1 MPELRVVAVSND
13 GTRLVLKAA
22 DSTEYTLPIDE
33 RLRAAVRGDRPRL
46 GQIEIEVESHLRP
59 RDIQAR
65 IRAGATAEEV
75 AQLAGIPVDRVRRFE
90 GPVLAERAFM
100 AERARKTPVRRPG
113 ENAGPQLGEA
123 VQERLLLRGAE
134 KDTVQWDSW
143 RRDDGTWEVLLVYR
157 VAGEPHSASWTYDPP
172 RRLVQAV
179 DDEARS
185 LIGESDDL
193 AAPEPS
199 FPFVPRIARLPRDR
213 PLDRA
218 RGTSRPSLPPLRA
231 RRGDRASERDS
242 LTSLL
247 EAVPSFRGDMVVP
260 GTALRARTAGGAR
273 RANRRRRSPRPPRP
287 RPVPPTRTSSCPAR
301 SAATATGSSAPPTA
315 RPRRTASVRAAA
327 RRSRAGTRS
336 CSARGARSR
345 SSGLR
350 QSDRSHATVSPVS
363 ACCRLATVRRRQV
376 GIVRCGPVSFR
387 RGPGARATATGGR
400 APRRPGGPASEDHS
414 DHEPTYRAAG
424 MPATASASTSWA
436 PETPEPQ

>member
-22 DSTEYTLPIDE
+22 DNTEYTLPIDE
-33 RLRAAVRGDRPRL
+33 RLRAAVRNDRARL

-65 IRAGATAEEV
+65 IRAGASAEEV

-123 VQERLLLRGAE
+123 VTERLLLRGAE

-185 LIGESDDL
+185 LIGETDDT
-193 AAPEPS
+193 PEPS

-213 PLDRA
+213 PLDRVPD
-218 RGTSRPSLPPLRA
+218 RSGGPSSPEPA
-231 RRGDRASERDS
+231 EENERDS

-260 GTALRARTAGGAR
+260 E
-273 RANRRRRSPRPPRP
+273 RPA
-287 RPVPPTRTSSCPAR
+287 PVEPA
-301 SAATATGSSAPPTA
+301 P
-315 RPRRTASVRAAA
+315 
-327 RRSRAGTRS
+327 
-336 CSARGARSR
+336 
-345 SSGLR
+345 
-350 QSDRSHATVSPVS
+350 DEEPVS
-363 ACCRLATVRRRQV
+363 ALAAEAEEPPAPAASAGSAYADVLMPRSVTGHRDRLVGSTDRQAEADGV
-376 GIVRCGPVSFR
+376 
-387 RGPGARATATGGR
+387 
-400 APRRPGGPASEDHS
+400 RPGR
-414 DHEPTYRAAG
+414 RAAV
-424 MPATASASTSWA
+424 PSWD
-436 PETPEPQ
+436 EIVFGTRRKKQD

>member
-143 RRDDGTWEVLLVYR
+143 RRDDGTWEVLLVYL

-179 DDEARS
+179 DEEARS
-185 LIGESDDL
+185 LIGESEDL
-193 AAPEPS
+193 ATSPEPS

-218 RGTSRPSLPPLRA
+218 LERPSLPAQASEPA
-231 RRGDRASERDS
+231 EESTSERDS

-247 EAVPSFRGDMVVP
+247 EAVPSFRGDLVVP
-260 GTALRARTAGGAR
+260 ERPPEAAPPPPAPEEPPP
-273 RANRRRRSPRPPRP
+273 NPRRRNHRLPRP
-287 RPVPPTRTSSCPAR
+287 RPVPPTRTS
-301 SAATATGSSAPPTA
+301 
-315 RPRRTASVRAAA
+315 
-327 RRSRAGTRS
+327 
-336 CSARGARSR
+336 
-345 SSGLR
+345 
-350 QSDRSHATVSPVS
+350 
-363 ACCRLATVRRRQV
+363 
-376 GIVRCGPVSFR
+376 
-387 RGPGARATATGGR
+387 
-400 APRRPGGPASEDHS
+400 
-414 DHEPTYRAAG
+414 
-424 MPATASASTSWA
+424 
-436 PETPEPQ
+436 

>member
-1 MPELRVVAVSND
+1 MTSAGTTREVPMPELRVVAVSND

-22 DSTEYTLPIDE
+22 DNTEYTLPIDE
-33 RLRAAVRGDRPRL
+33 RLRAAVRNDRARL

-113 ENAGPQLGEA
+113 ESTGPQLGEA
-123 VQERLLLRGAE
+123 VAERLMLRGAD

-179 DDEARS
+179 DDEARA
-185 LIGESDDL
+185 LIGESDDT
-193 AAPEPS
+193 PEPS

-213 PLDRA
+213 FDRTERSDA
-218 RGTSRPSLPPLRA
+218 SESEPPEAL
-231 RRGDRASERDS
+231 GQDGVGERDS

-247 EAVPSFRGDMVVP
+247 EAVPSFRGDLVVP
-260 GTALRARTAGGAR
+260 EQSSSPDGAPEDEAEEPEAVEPPAPAASAGAAYADVLMPRSVAGHRDRLTGNTDRQAEADGVRPGR
-273 RANRRRRSPRPPRP
+273 RAA
-287 RPVPPTRTSSCPAR
+287 VPSWDEI
-301 SAATATGSSAPPTA
+301 
-315 RPRRTASVRAAA
+315 VF
-327 RRSRAGTRS
+327 GTR
-336 CSARGARSR
+336 RKK
-345 SSGLR
+345 
-350 QSDRSHATVSPVS
+350 Q
-363 ACCRLATVRRRQV
+363 
-376 GIVRCGPVSFR
+376 
-387 RGPGARATATGGR
+387 
-400 APRRPGGPASEDHS
+400 E
-414 DHEPTYRAAG
+414 
-424 MPATASASTSWA
+424 
-436 PETPEPQ
+436 

>member
-33 RLRAAVRGDRPRL
+33 RLRAAVRNDRARL

-65 IRAGATAEEV
+65 IRAGASAEEV

-113 ENAGPQLGEA
+113 ENTGPQLGEA
-123 VQERLLLRGAE
+123 VQERLLLRGADKE
-134 KDTVQWDSW
+134 TVQWDSW

-185 LIGESDDL
+185 LIGETDDV

-218 RGTSRPSLPPLRA
+218 LDRQMERPAPPPPPEPDEHVVSA
-231 RRGDRASERDS
+231 SASERDS

-260 GTALRARTAGGAR
+260 ERPAPPEPPTTTPAAQEPEADEPPAAAASAGAGSAYADVLMPRAVAGHRDRLTGTTDRQAEADGVRPGR
-273 RANRRRRSPRPPRP
+273 RAA
-287 RPVPPTRTSSCPAR
+287 VPSWDEI
-301 SAATATGSSAPPTA
+301 
-315 RPRRTASVRAAA
+315 VF
-327 RRSRAGTRS
+327 GTR
-336 CSARGARSR
+336 RKK
-345 SSGLR
+345 
-350 QSDRSHATVSPVS
+350 QD
-363 ACCRLATVRRRQV
+363 
-376 GIVRCGPVSFR
+376 
-387 RGPGARATATGGR
+387 
-400 APRRPGGPASEDHS
+400 
-414 DHEPTYRAAG
+414 
-424 MPATASASTSWA
+424 
-436 PETPEPQ
+436 

>member
-113 ENAGPQLGEA
+113 ENSGPLLGEA
-123 VQERLLLRGAE
+123 VQERLLLRGAD

-199 FPFVPRIARLPRDR
+199 FPFVPRIARLPRER
-213 PLDRA
+213 SMDRA
-218 RGTSRPSLPPLRA
+218 LERVDRERPGLAAQPPEPA
-231 RRGDRASERDS
+231 EESTGERDS

-247 EAVPSFRGDMVVP
+247 EAVPSFRGDLVVP
-260 GTALRARTAGGAR
+260 ERSPDSAEEPGDEPDAEEPPAPAASAGSAYADVLMPRSVGSHRDRLVGATDRQAEADGVRPGR
-273 RANRRRRSPRPPRP
+273 RAA
-287 RPVPPTRTSSCPAR
+287 VPSWDEI
-301 SAATATGSSAPPTA
+301 
-315 RPRRTASVRAAA
+315 VF
-327 RRSRAGTRS
+327 GTR
-336 CSARGARSR
+336 RKK
-345 SSGLR
+345 
-350 QSDRSHATVSPVS
+350 Q
-363 ACCRLATVRRRQV
+363 
-376 GIVRCGPVSFR
+376 
-387 RGPGARATATGGR
+387 
-400 APRRPGGPASEDHS
+400 E
-414 DHEPTYRAAG
+414 
-424 MPATASASTSWA
+424 
-436 PETPEPQ
+436 

>member
-65 IRAGATAEEV
+65 IRAGASAEEV
-75 AQLAGIPVDRVRRFE
+75 ASLAGIPVDRVRRFE

-123 VQERLLLRGAE
+123 VQERLTLRGAE
-134 KDTVQWDSW
+134 KETAQWDSW

-193 AAPEPS
+193 SAAAEPS

-218 RGTSRPSLPPLRA
+218 LDRQMERPGLPAASAEPVEE
-231 RRGDRASERDS
+231 SERDS

-260 GTALRARTAGGAR
+260 ERPSATERPDPEEPVLEPEPEEEEPPAPAASAGAGSAYADVLMPRSVGSHRDRLVGSTDRQAEADGVRPGR
-273 RANRRRRSPRPPRP
+273 RAA
-287 RPVPPTRTSSCPAR
+287 VPSWDEI
-301 SAATATGSSAPPTA
+301 
-315 RPRRTASVRAAA
+315 VF
-327 RRSRAGTRS
+327 GTR
-336 CSARGARSR
+336 RKK
-345 SSGLR
+345 
-350 QSDRSHATVSPVS
+350 QD
-363 ACCRLATVRRRQV
+363 
-376 GIVRCGPVSFR
+376 
-387 RGPGARATATGGR
+387 
-400 APRRPGGPASEDHS
+400 
-414 DHEPTYRAAG
+414 
-424 MPATASASTSWA
+424 
-436 PETPEPQ
+436 

>member
-113 ENAGPQLGEA
+113 ENSGPLLGEA
-123 VQERLLLRGAE
+123 VQERLLLRGAD

-179 DDEARS
+179 DGEARS

-193 AAPEPS
+193 AVPEPS
-199 FPFVPRIARLPRDR
+199 FPFVPRIARLPRERSMDR
-213 PLDRA
+213 ALERLDRE
-218 RGTSRPSLPPLRA
+218 RPGLPAQVPEPDEEST
-231 RRGDRASERDS
+231 GERDS

-247 EAVPSFRGDMVVP
+247 EAVPSFRGDLVVP
-260 GTALRARTAGGAR
+260 ELPAEPAEEPDDEPAAEEPPAPAASAGSAYADVLMPRSVGSHRDRLVGATDRQAEADGVRPGR
-273 RANRRRRSPRPPRP
+273 RAA
-287 RPVPPTRTSSCPAR
+287 VPSWDEI
-301 SAATATGSSAPPTA
+301 
-315 RPRRTASVRAAA
+315 VF
-327 RRSRAGTRS
+327 GTR
-336 CSARGARSR
+336 RKK
-345 SSGLR
+345 
-350 QSDRSHATVSPVS
+350 Q
-363 ACCRLATVRRRQV
+363 
-376 GIVRCGPVSFR
+376 
-387 RGPGARATATGGR
+387 
-400 APRRPGGPASEDHS
+400 E
-414 DHEPTYRAAG
+414 
-424 MPATASASTSWA
+424 
-436 PETPEPQ
+436 

>member
-22 DSTEYTLPIDE
+22 DSTEYTLAIDE

-123 VQERLLLRGAE
+123 VQERLMLRGAE

-179 DDEARS
+179 DAEARS
-185 LIGESDDL
+185 LIGEADDDL

-199 FPFVPRIARLPRDR
+199 FPFVPRIARLPRER
-213 PLDRA
+213 PER
-218 RGTSRPSLPPLRA
+218 TPERPGLPPGT
-231 RRGDRASERDS
+231 GDADEATGDGRDS

-247 EAVPSFRGDMVVP
+247 EAVPSFRGDLVVP
-260 GTALRARTAGGAR
+260 ERPAPAAEHPPQEPEEEPEAEEPPAPAASAGSAYADVLMPRSVTSHRDRLVGSTDRQAEADGVRPGR
-273 RANRRRRSPRPPRP
+273 RAA
-287 RPVPPTRTSSCPAR
+287 VPSWDEI
-301 SAATATGSSAPPTA
+301 
-315 RPRRTASVRAAA
+315 VF
-327 RRSRAGTRS
+327 GTR
-336 CSARGARSR
+336 RKK
-345 SSGLR
+345 
-350 QSDRSHATVSPVS
+350 QD
-363 ACCRLATVRRRQV
+363 
-376 GIVRCGPVSFR
+376 
-387 RGPGARATATGGR
+387 
-400 APRRPGGPASEDHS
+400 
-414 DHEPTYRAAG
+414 
-424 MPATASASTSWA
+424 
-436 PETPEPQ
+436 

>member
-33 RLRAAVRGDRPRL
+33 RLRAAVRNDRARL

-65 IRAGATAEEV
+65 IRAGASAEEV
-75 AQLAGIPVDRVRRFE
+75 AQFAGIPVDRVRRFE

-113 ENAGPQLGEA
+113 ENTGPQLGEA
-123 VQERLLLRGAE
+123 VQERLLLRGADKE
-134 KDTVQWDSW
+134 TVQWDSW

-185 LIGESDDL
+185 LIGETDDV

-218 RGTSRPSLPPLRA
+218 LDRQMERPTAPAPVPEPEEHIGGIS
-231 RRGDRASERDS
+231 ASERDS

-260 GTALRARTAGGAR
+260 ERPAPPEPPAIEPAAQEPEADEPPAAAASAGAGSAYADVLMPRAVAGHRDRLTGTTDRQAEADGVRPGR
-273 RANRRRRSPRPPRP
+273 RAA
-287 RPVPPTRTSSCPAR
+287 VPSWDEI
-301 SAATATGSSAPPTA
+301 
-315 RPRRTASVRAAA
+315 VF
-327 RRSRAGTRS
+327 GTR
-336 CSARGARSR
+336 RKK
-345 SSGLR
+345 
-350 QSDRSHATVSPVS
+350 QD
-363 ACCRLATVRRRQV
+363 
-376 GIVRCGPVSFR
+376 
-387 RGPGARATATGGR
+387 
-400 APRRPGGPASEDHS
+400 
-414 DHEPTYRAAG
+414 
-424 MPATASASTSWA
+424 
-436 PETPEPQ
+436 

>member
-33 RLRAAVRGDRPRL
+33 RLRAAVRNDRARL

-65 IRAGATAEEV
+65 IRAGASAEEV
-75 AQLAGIPVDRVRRFE
+75 AQMAGIPVDRVRRFE

-123 VQERLLLRGAE
+123 VQERLLLRGADKE
-134 KDTVQWDSW
+134 TVLWDSW

-172 RRLVQAV
+172 RRLVAAV

-193 AAPEPS
+193 PAAPEPS

-218 RGTSRPSLPPLRA
+218 LDRSLERPL
-231 RRGDRASERDS
+231 DRALDRQLERPAPPPAMEADDGSGERDS

-247 EAVPSFRGDMVVP
+247 EAVPSFRGEMVVP
-260 GTALRARTAGGAR
+260 ERPAPPAPPEPPPALDLDEQNPVAEEPPAAAGAGSAYADVLMPRAVAGHRDRLVGTTDRQAEADGVRPGR
-273 RANRRRRSPRPPRP
+273 RAA
-287 RPVPPTRTSSCPAR
+287 VPSWDEI
-301 SAATATGSSAPPTA
+301 
-315 RPRRTASVRAAA
+315 VF
-327 RRSRAGTRS
+327 GTR
-336 CSARGARSR
+336 RKK
-345 SSGLR
+345 
-350 QSDRSHATVSPVS
+350 Q
-363 ACCRLATVRRRQV
+363 
-376 GIVRCGPVSFR
+376 
-387 RGPGARATATGGR
+387 
-400 APRRPGGPASEDHS
+400 E
-414 DHEPTYRAAG
+414 
-424 MPATASASTSWA
+424 
-436 PETPEPQ
+436 

>member
-33 RLRAAVRGDRPRL
+33 RLRAAVRNDRARL

-65 IRAGATAEEV
+65 IRAGASAEEV
-75 AQLAGIPVDRVRRFE
+75 AQFAGIPVDRVRRFE

-113 ENAGPQLGEA
+113 ENTGPQLGEA
-123 VQERLLLRGAE
+123 VQERLLLRGADKE
-134 KDTVQWDSW
+134 SVQWDSW
-143 RRDDGTWEVLLVYR
+143 RRDDGTWEVLLVYL

-185 LIGESDDL
+185 LIGESDDTIT
-193 AAPEPS
+193 AVPEPS

-218 RGTSRPSLPPLRA
+218 LDRQLERPAPPPEPVA
-231 RRGDRASERDS
+231 DESDS

-260 GTALRARTAGGAR
+260 ERPSNPPEPPATQPAAEPEVEEPPAPAASAGAGSAYADVLMPRTVAGHRDRLTGTTDRQAEADGVRPGR
-273 RANRRRRSPRPPRP
+273 RAA
-287 RPVPPTRTSSCPAR
+287 VPSWDEI
-301 SAATATGSSAPPTA
+301 
-315 RPRRTASVRAAA
+315 VF
-327 RRSRAGTRS
+327 GTR
-336 CSARGARSR
+336 RKK
-345 SSGLR
+345 
-350 QSDRSHATVSPVS
+350 QD
-363 ACCRLATVRRRQV
+363 
-376 GIVRCGPVSFR
+376 
-387 RGPGARATATGGR
+387 
-400 APRRPGGPASEDHS
+400 
-414 DHEPTYRAAG
+414 
-424 MPATASASTSWA
+424 
-436 PETPEPQ
+436 

>member
-33 RLRAAVRGDRPRL
+33 RLRAAVRNDRARL

-65 IRAGATAEEV
+65 IRAGASAEEV
-75 AQLAGIPVDRVRRFE
+75 AQFAGIPVDRVRRFE

-113 ENAGPQLGEA
+113 ENTGPQLGEA
-123 VQERLLLRGAE
+123 VQERLLLRGADKE
-134 KDTVQWDSW
+134 TVQWDSW

-157 VAGEPHSASWTYDPP
+157 VAGEPHSASWTYDAP

-185 LIGESDDL
+185 LIGETDDV

-218 RGTSRPSLPPLRA
+218 LDRQMERPAPPPPPEPEEHIV
-231 RRGDRASERDS
+231 GVSSGERDS

-260 GTALRARTAGGAR
+260 ERPEPPPTEPAAQEPEADEPPAAAASAGAGSAYADVLMPRAVAGHRDRLTGTTDRQAEADGVRPGR
-273 RANRRRRSPRPPRP
+273 RAA
-287 RPVPPTRTSSCPAR
+287 VPSWDEI
-301 SAATATGSSAPPTA
+301 
-315 RPRRTASVRAAA
+315 VF
-327 RRSRAGTRS
+327 GTR
-336 CSARGARSR
+336 RKK
-345 SSGLR
+345 
-350 QSDRSHATVSPVS
+350 QD
-363 ACCRLATVRRRQV
+363 
-376 GIVRCGPVSFR
+376 
-387 RGPGARATATGGR
+387 
-400 APRRPGGPASEDHS
+400 
-414 DHEPTYRAAG
+414 
-424 MPATASASTSWA
+424 
-436 PETPEPQ
+436 

>member
-33 RLRAAVRGDRPRL
+33 RLRAAVRNDRARL

-65 IRAGATAEEV
+65 IRAGASAEEV

-113 ENAGPQLGEA
+113 ENTGPQLGEA
-123 VQERLLLRGAE
+123 VAERLLLRGAD
-134 KDTVQWDSW
+134 KDSVQWDSW

-157 VAGEPHSASWTYDPP
+157 VATEPHSASWTYDPP

-179 DDEARS
+179 DDEARA
-185 LIGESDDL
+185 LIGEADDT
-193 AAPEPS
+193 PEPS

-213 PLDRA
+213 PLDRTLDRHSERGERSGGEDEE
-218 RGTSRPSLPPLRA
+218 RGTEEATGER
-231 RRGDRASERDS
+231 ERDS

-260 GTALRARTAGGAR
+260 ESAKAPQADEESEAEVEEPPAPAASAGAGSAYADVLMPRAVAGHRDRLTGTTDRQAEADGVRPGR
-273 RANRRRRSPRPPRP
+273 RAA
-287 RPVPPTRTSSCPAR
+287 VPSWDEI
-301 SAATATGSSAPPTA
+301 
-315 RPRRTASVRAAA
+315 VF
-327 RRSRAGTRS
+327 GTR
-336 CSARGARSR
+336 RKK
-345 SSGLR
+345 
-350 QSDRSHATVSPVS
+350 
-363 ACCRLATVRRRQV
+363 
-376 GIVRCGPVSFR
+376 
-387 RGPGARATATGGR
+387 
-400 APRRPGGPASEDHS
+400 
-414 DHEPTYRAAG
+414 
-424 MPATASASTSWA
+424 
-436 PETPEPQ
+436 PE

>member
-33 RLRAAVRGDRPRL
+33 RLRAAVRNDRARL

-65 IRAGATAEEV
+65 IRAGASAEEV

-113 ENAGPQLGEA
+113 ENTGPQLGEA
-123 VQERLLLRGAE
+123 VAERLLLRGAE
-134 KDTVQWDSW
+134 KDTAQWDSW

-157 VAGEPHSASWTYDPP
+157 VAGEVHTASWTYDPP

-179 DDEARS
+179 DDEARA
-185 LIGESDDL
+185 LIGEADDT
-193 AAPEPS
+193 PEPS

-213 PLDRA
+213 EADRERDTRA
-218 RGTSRPSLPPLRA
+218 RDRDTRSRERDGRNRDRHPLPE
-231 RRGDRASERDS
+231 RGPDEGDAAPAASTPAASAAVDGDS

-260 GTALRARTAGGAR
+260 EPPPHAPPSPPDEAAEEPEKVDPPAPAASAGSAYADVLMPRSVGGHRDRLIGTTDRQAEADGVRPGR
-273 RANRRRRSPRPPRP
+273 RAA
-287 RPVPPTRTSSCPAR
+287 VPSWDEI
-301 SAATATGSSAPPTA
+301 
-315 RPRRTASVRAAA
+315 VF
-327 RRSRAGTRS
+327 GTR
-336 CSARGARSR
+336 RKK
-345 SSGLR
+345 
-350 QSDRSHATVSPVS
+350 QD
-363 ACCRLATVRRRQV
+363 
-376 GIVRCGPVSFR
+376 
-387 RGPGARATATGGR
+387 
-400 APRRPGGPASEDHS
+400 
-414 DHEPTYRAAG
+414 
-424 MPATASASTSWA
+424 
-436 PETPEPQ
+436 

>member
-22 DSTEYTLPIDE
+22 DATEYTLPIDE

-113 ENAGPQLGEA
+113 ENAAGPQLGEA
-123 VQERLLLRGAE
+123 VQERLLLRGAD

-143 RRDDGTWEVLLVYR
+143 RRDDGTWEVLLVYM
-157 VAGEPHSASWTYDPP
+157 VASEPHSASWTYDPP

-179 DDEARS
+179 DEEARS
-185 LIGESDDL
+185 LIGESEDL

-199 FPFVPRIARLPRDR
+199 FPFVPRIARLPRER
-213 PLDRA
+213 GMDRA
-218 RGTSRPSLPPLRA
+218 LETARPSLPAQVPEPVEETTE
-231 RRGDRASERDS
+231 ERDS

-247 EAVPSFRGDMVVP
+247 EAVPSFRGDLVVP
-260 GTALRARTAGGAR
+260 ERPVEPEAEESPAEPVEEEPPAPAASAGSAYADVLMPRSVGSHRDRLIGATDRQAEADGVRPGR
-273 RANRRRRSPRPPRP
+273 RAA
-287 RPVPPTRTSSCPAR
+287 VPSWDEI
-301 SAATATGSSAPPTA
+301 
-315 RPRRTASVRAAA
+315 VF
-327 RRSRAGTRS
+327 GTR
-336 CSARGARSR
+336 RKK
-345 SSGLR
+345 
-350 QSDRSHATVSPVS
+350 Q
-363 ACCRLATVRRRQV
+363 
-376 GIVRCGPVSFR
+376 
-387 RGPGARATATGGR
+387 
-400 APRRPGGPASEDHS
+400 E
-414 DHEPTYRAAG
+414 
-424 MPATASASTSWA
+424 
-436 PETPEPQ
+436 

>member
-75 AQLAGIPVDRVRRFE
+75 AQMAGIPVDRVRRFE

-113 ENAGPQLGEA
+113 ENTGPQLGEA
-123 VQERLLLRGAE
+123 VQERLLIRGAE

-213 PLDRA
+213 PLDR
-218 RGTSRPSLPPLRA
+218 TLDRPSLPPQPSEPDEESER
-231 RRGDRASERDS
+231 ERDS

-260 GTALRARTAGGAR
+260 ERPTAEPVTEEPDEQEAVAEEPPAPAASAGSAYADVLMPRSVGSHRDRLVGATDRQAEADGVRPGR
-273 RANRRRRSPRPPRP
+273 RAA
-287 RPVPPTRTSSCPAR
+287 VPSWDEI
-301 SAATATGSSAPPTA
+301 
-315 RPRRTASVRAAA
+315 VF
-327 RRSRAGTRS
+327 GTR
-336 CSARGARSR
+336 RKK
-345 SSGLR
+345 
-350 QSDRSHATVSPVS
+350 Q
-363 ACCRLATVRRRQV
+363 
-376 GIVRCGPVSFR
+376 
-387 RGPGARATATGGR
+387 
-400 APRRPGGPASEDHS
+400 E
-414 DHEPTYRAAG
+414 
-424 MPATASASTSWA
+424 
-436 PETPEPQ
+436 

>member
-75 AQLAGIPVDRVRRFE
+75 AQMAGIPVDRVRRFE

-113 ENAGPQLGEA
+113 ENSGPPLGEA
-123 VQERLLLRGAE
+123 VQERLLLRGAD
-134 KDTVQWDSW
+134 KDSVQWDSW

-213 PLDRA
+213 PLDRPGD
-218 RGTSRPSLPPLRA
+218 RDRPSLPAQAPEPA
-231 RRGDRASERDS
+231 EESTTATASAERDS

-247 EAVPSFRGDMVVP
+247 EAVPSFRGDLVVP
-260 GTALRARTAGGAR
+260 ERAPENAPEEPDPEPEAEEPPAPAASAGSAYADVLMPRSVGSHRDRLIGSTDRQAEADGVRPGR
-273 RANRRRRSPRPPRP
+273 RAA
-287 RPVPPTRTSSCPAR
+287 VPSWDEI
-301 SAATATGSSAPPTA
+301 
-315 RPRRTASVRAAA
+315 VF
-327 RRSRAGTRS
+327 GTR
-336 CSARGARSR
+336 RKK
-345 SSGLR
+345 
-350 QSDRSHATVSPVS
+350 Q
-363 ACCRLATVRRRQV
+363 
-376 GIVRCGPVSFR
+376 
-387 RGPGARATATGGR
+387 
-400 APRRPGGPASEDHS
+400 E
-414 DHEPTYRAAG
+414 
-424 MPATASASTSWA
+424 
-436 PETPEPQ
+436 

>member
-75 AQLAGIPVDRVRRFE
+75 AQMAGIPVDRVRRFE

-113 ENAGPQLGEA
+113 ENSGPPLGEA
-123 VQERLLLRGAE
+123 VQERLLLRGAD

-143 RRDDGTWEVLLVYR
+143 RRDDGTWEVLLVYL

-179 DDEARS
+179 DAEARA

-213 PLDRA
+213 PLDRTLD
-218 RGTSRPSLPPLRA
+218 REQRERPSLPPPPSEPA
-231 RRGDRASERDS
+231 DDTVVTASAERERDS

-247 EAVPSFRGDMVVP
+247 EAVPSFRGDLVVP
-260 GTALRARTAGGAR
+260 ERAPDPVEEPVEETEVEEPPAPAASAGSAYADVLMPRSVASHRDRLTGSTDRQAEADGVRPGR
-273 RANRRRRSPRPPRP
+273 RAA
-287 RPVPPTRTSSCPAR
+287 VPSWDEI
-301 SAATATGSSAPPTA
+301 
-315 RPRRTASVRAAA
+315 VF
-327 RRSRAGTRS
+327 GTR
-336 CSARGARSR
+336 RKK
-345 SSGLR
+345 
-350 QSDRSHATVSPVS
+350 Q
-363 ACCRLATVRRRQV
+363 
-376 GIVRCGPVSFR
+376 
-387 RGPGARATATGGR
+387 
-400 APRRPGGPASEDHS
+400 E
-414 DHEPTYRAAG
+414 
-424 MPATASASTSWA
+424 
-436 PETPEPQ
+436 

>member
-65 IRAGATAEEV
+65 IRAGASAEEV
-75 AQLAGIPVDRVRRFE
+75 ASLAGIPVDRVRRFE

-113 ENAGPQLGEA
+113 ENTGPQLGEA
-123 VQERLLLRGAE
+123 VSERLLLRGADKE
-134 KDTVQWDSW
+134 TVQWDSW

-157 VAGEPHSASWTYDPP
+157 VATEPHSASWTYDPP

-185 LIGESDDL
+185 LIGETDDI

-213 PLDRA
+213 PSLDRPLDRA
-218 RGTSRPSLPPLRA
+218 LDRQLDRPSVPLPPEPGEENTA
-231 RRGDRASERDS
+231 TGATAAVSESERDS

-247 EAVPSFRGDMVVP
+247 EAVPSFRGDMIVP
-260 GTALRARTAGGAR
+260 E
-273 RANRRRRSPRPPRP
+273 
-287 RPVPPTRTSSCPAR
+287 RPVPQPTDLPPVPVPVEEPEQDPEAEEAPAASAGAGSAYADVLMPR
-301 SAATATGSSAPPTA
+301 SVASHRDRLVGTTDRQAEADGV
-315 RPRRTASVRAAA
+315 RPGRRAAVP
-327 RRSRAGTRS
+327 SWDEIVFGTR
-336 CSARGARSR
+336 RKK
-345 SSGLR
+345 
-350 QSDRSHATVSPVS
+350 Q
-363 ACCRLATVRRRQV
+363 
-376 GIVRCGPVSFR
+376 
-387 RGPGARATATGGR
+387 
-400 APRRPGGPASEDHS
+400 E
-414 DHEPTYRAAG
+414 
-424 MPATASASTSWA
+424 
-436 PETPEPQ
+436 

>member
-113 ENAGPQLGEA
+113 ENSGPLLGEA

-157 VAGEPHSASWTYDPP
+157 VASEPHSASWTYDPP

-179 DDEARS
+179 DEEARS

-193 AAPEPS
+193 AVPEPS

-213 PLDRA
+213 ALDRSHD
-218 RGTSRPSLPPLRA
+218 RERPSLPGPA
-231 RRGDRASERDS
+231 PEPAEESAGERDS

-260 GTALRARTAGGAR
+260 ERPTAEPAEEPVAEPAAEEPPAPAASAGSAYADVLMPRSVGSHRDRLIGATDRQAEADGVRPGR
-273 RANRRRRSPRPPRP
+273 RAA
-287 RPVPPTRTSSCPAR
+287 VPSWDEI
-301 SAATATGSSAPPTA
+301 
-315 RPRRTASVRAAA
+315 VF
-327 RRSRAGTRS
+327 GTR
-336 CSARGARSR
+336 RKK
-345 SSGLR
+345 
-350 QSDRSHATVSPVS
+350 Q
-363 ACCRLATVRRRQV
+363 
-376 GIVRCGPVSFR
+376 
-387 RGPGARATATGGR
+387 
-400 APRRPGGPASEDHS
+400 E
-414 DHEPTYRAAG
+414 
-424 MPATASASTSWA
+424 
-436 PETPEPQ
+436 

>member
-65 IRAGATAEEV
+65 IRAGASAEEV
-75 AQLAGIPVDRVRRFE
+75 ASLAGIPVDRVRRFE

-113 ENAGPQLGEA
+113 ENTGPQLGEA
-123 VQERLLLRGAE
+123 VSERLLLRGADKE
-134 KDTVQWDSW
+134 SVQWDSW

-157 VAGEPHSASWTYDPP
+157 VATEPHSASWTYDPP

-185 LIGESDDL
+185 LIGETDDI

-213 PLDRA
+213 PSQPSLERPLDRA
-218 RGTSRPSLPPLRA
+218 LDRQLERPTAPPPPEPAEEGTAATAAVSE
-231 RRGDRASERDS
+231 SERDS

-247 EAVPSFRGDMVVP
+247 EAVPSFRGDMIVP
-260 GTALRARTAGGAR
+260 ERPALPTTDLPPAEEPEQDPEAEEPPAAAGAGAAYADVLMPRSVASHRDRLVGTTDRQAEADGVRPGR
-273 RANRRRRSPRPPRP
+273 RAA
-287 RPVPPTRTSSCPAR
+287 VPSWDEI
-301 SAATATGSSAPPTA
+301 
-315 RPRRTASVRAAA
+315 VF
-327 RRSRAGTRS
+327 GTR
-336 CSARGARSR
+336 RKK
-345 SSGLR
+345 
-350 QSDRSHATVSPVS
+350 Q
-363 ACCRLATVRRRQV
+363 
-376 GIVRCGPVSFR
+376 
-387 RGPGARATATGGR
+387 
-400 APRRPGGPASEDHS
+400 E
-414 DHEPTYRAAG
+414 
-424 MPATASASTSWA
+424 
-436 PETPEPQ
+436 

>member
-1 MPELRVVAVSND
+1 MPELRVVAVTND

-33 RLRAAVRGDRPRL
+33 RLRAAVRNDRARL

-65 IRAGATAEEV
+65 IRAGASAEEV

-113 ENAGPQLGEA
+113 ENTGPQLGEA

-179 DDEARS
+179 DDEARA
-185 LIGESDDL
+185 LIGETDDTI

-213 PLDRA
+213 PLDRPLDRPAGAADRTGAVDRSGGERRRAGLADQPAGGGAELPRRHGRA
-218 RGTSRPSLPPLRA
+218 RAARAAGACRRPSRSQEPEEEEPSAPAASAGAGSAYADVLMPRSVAGHRDRLTGTTDRQAEADGVRPGRRAAVPELGRDRLRHPPQEAGLSRRGPRVARTLGARRRGAVRA
-231 RRGDRASERDS
+231 RRRRVAGRAALSP
-242 LTSLL
+242 
-247 EAVPSFRGDMVVP
+247 APGP
-260 GTALRARTAGGAR
+260 WPPGGTASADHSLQEPAYSAAGSPATARART
-273 RANRRRRSPRPPRP
+273 
-287 RPVPPTRTSSCPAR
+287 
-301 SAATATGSSAPPTA
+301 
-315 RPRRTASVRAAA
+315 
-327 RRSRAGTRS
+327 
-336 CSARGARSR
+336 
-345 SSGLR
+345 
-350 QSDRSHATVSPVS
+350 
-363 ACCRLATVRRRQV
+363 
-376 GIVRCGPVSFR
+376 
-387 RGPGARATATGGR
+387 
-400 APRRPGGPASEDHS
+400 
-414 DHEPTYRAAG
+414 
-424 MPATASASTSWA
+424 SWA
-436 PETPEPQ
+436 AETPEPQ

>member
-75 AQLAGIPVDRVRRFE
+75 AQMAGIPVDRVRRFE

-113 ENAGPQLGEA
+113 ENAAGPQLGEA

-179 DDEARS
+179 DEEARS
-185 LIGESDDL
+185 LIGESEDL

-218 RGTSRPSLPPLRA
+218 LDRAHDRERPSLPPPTPEPA
-231 RRGDRASERDS
+231 EEAVSERDS

-247 EAVPSFRGDMVVP
+247 EAVPSFRGDLVVP
-260 GTALRARTAGGAR
+260 ERPTETPAPEEPPAAEPAAEEPPAPAASAGSAYADVLMPRSVGSHRDRLIGSTDRQAEADGVRPGR
-273 RANRRRRSPRPPRP
+273 RAA
-287 RPVPPTRTSSCPAR
+287 VPSWDEI
-301 SAATATGSSAPPTA
+301 
-315 RPRRTASVRAAA
+315 VF
-327 RRSRAGTRS
+327 GTR
-336 CSARGARSR
+336 RKK
-345 SSGLR
+345 
-350 QSDRSHATVSPVS
+350 Q
-363 ACCRLATVRRRQV
+363 
-376 GIVRCGPVSFR
+376 
-387 RGPGARATATGGR
+387 
-400 APRRPGGPASEDHS
+400 E
-414 DHEPTYRAAG
+414 
-424 MPATASASTSWA
+424 
-436 PETPEPQ
+436 

>member
-33 RLRAAVRGDRPRL
+33 RLRAAVRNDRARL

-65 IRAGATAEEV
+65 IRAGASAEEV
-75 AQLAGIPVDRVRRFE
+75 AQLGGIPVERVRRFE

-100 AERARKTPVRRPG
+100 AERARKTPVRRQG
-113 ENAGPQLGEA
+113 ETTGPQLGEA
-123 VQERLLLRGAE
+123 VAERLLLRGAE
-134 KDTVQWDSW
+134 KDTVLWDSW

-179 DDEARS
+179 DDEARA
-185 LIGESDDL
+185 LIGETTQTQ
-193 AAPEPS
+193 AQEPS

-218 RGTSRPSLPPLRA
+218 LDRPADRQEREARA
-231 RRGDRASERDS
+231 EEQQPEERDS

-260 GTALRARTAGGAR
+260 APPPAPPETAPAAEVVVPQEVAEEAAPAASAGSAYADVLMPRAVAGHRDRLVGTTDRQAEADGVRPGR
-273 RANRRRRSPRPPRP
+273 RATVPSWDEIVFGSRRKK
-287 RPVPPTRTSSCPAR
+287 
-301 SAATATGSSAPPTA
+301 
-315 RPRRTASVRAAA
+315 
-327 RRSRAGTRS
+327 
-336 CSARGARSR
+336 
-345 SSGLR
+345 
-350 QSDRSHATVSPVS
+350 Q
-363 ACCRLATVRRRQV
+363 
-376 GIVRCGPVSFR
+376 
-387 RGPGARATATGGR
+387 
-400 APRRPGGPASEDHS
+400 E
-414 DHEPTYRAAG
+414 
-424 MPATASASTSWA
+424 
-436 PETPEPQ
+436 

>member
-33 RLRAAVRGDRPRL
+33 RLRAAVRNDRARL

-65 IRAGATAEEV
+65 IRAGASAEEV
-75 AQLAGIPVDRVRRFE
+75 AQFAGIPVDRVRRFE

-100 AERARKTPVRRPG
+100 AERARKTSVRRPG

-123 VQERLLLRGAE
+123 VQERLLLRGADKE
-134 KDTVQWDSW
+134 TVQWDSW

-157 VAGEPHSASWTYDPP
+157 VAGEPHSASWTYDAP

-185 LIGESDDL
+185 LIGETDDV

-218 RGTSRPSLPPLRA
+218 LDRQMERPTAPAPAPEPEEHFGGISA
-231 RRGDRASERDS
+231 GERDS

-260 GTALRARTAGGAR
+260 ERPAPPEPPALEPATQEPEADEPPAAAASAGAGSAYADVLMPRAVAGHRDRLTGTTDRQAEADGVRPGR
-273 RANRRRRSPRPPRP
+273 RAA
-287 RPVPPTRTSSCPAR
+287 VPSWDEI
-301 SAATATGSSAPPTA
+301 
-315 RPRRTASVRAAA
+315 VF
-327 RRSRAGTRS
+327 GTR
-336 CSARGARSR
+336 RKK
-345 SSGLR
+345 
-350 QSDRSHATVSPVS
+350 QD
-363 ACCRLATVRRRQV
+363 
-376 GIVRCGPVSFR
+376 
-387 RGPGARATATGGR
+387 
-400 APRRPGGPASEDHS
+400 
-414 DHEPTYRAAG
+414 
-424 MPATASASTSWA
+424 
-436 PETPEPQ
+436 

>member
-1 MPELRVVAVSND
+1 MTSAGTTREVPMPELRVVAVSND

-33 RLRAAVRGDRPRL
+33 RLRAAVRNDRARL

-65 IRAGATAEEV
+65 IRAGASAEEV
-75 AQLAGIPVDRVRRFE
+75 AQHAGIPVDRVRRFE

-100 AERARKTPVRRPG
+100 AERARKTAVRRPG

-123 VQERLLLRGAE
+123 VQERLTLRGAE

-179 DDEARS
+179 DDEARA
-185 LIGESDDL
+185 LIGDTDDTVTTQ
-193 AAPEPS
+193 EPS

-213 PLDRA
+213 PLDRSLD
-218 RGTSRPSLPPLRA
+218 RQSERPAGPEA
-231 RRGDRASERDS
+231 DEMSERDS

-260 GTALRARTAGGAR
+260 ERPAPDAPVTDPDEDPDAEEPVAPAASAGAGSAYADVLMPRSVTGHRDRLTGTTDRQAEADGVRPGR
-273 RANRRRRSPRPPRP
+273 RAA
-287 RPVPPTRTSSCPAR
+287 VPSWDEI
-301 SAATATGSSAPPTA
+301 
-315 RPRRTASVRAAA
+315 VF
-327 RRSRAGTRS
+327 GTR
-336 CSARGARSR
+336 RKK
-345 SSGLR
+345 
-350 QSDRSHATVSPVS
+350 Q
-363 ACCRLATVRRRQV
+363 
-376 GIVRCGPVSFR
+376 
-387 RGPGARATATGGR
+387 
-400 APRRPGGPASEDHS
+400 E
-414 DHEPTYRAAG
+414 
-424 MPATASASTSWA
+424 
-436 PETPEPQ
+436 

>member
-65 IRAGATAEEV
+65 IRAGASAEEV
-75 AQLAGIPVDRVRRFE
+75 ASLAGIPVDRVRRFE

-100 AERARKTPVRRPG
+100 AERARKTSVRRPG
-113 ENAGPQLGEA
+113 ETTGPQLGEA
-123 VQERLLLRGAE
+123 VQERLLLRGADKE
-134 KDTVQWDSW
+134 TVQWDSW

-157 VAGEPHSASWTYDPP
+157 VAGEPHAASWTYDPP

-193 AAPEPS
+193 AAAEPS

-218 RGTSRPSLPPLRA
+218 LDRQIERPGLP
-231 RRGDRASERDS
+231 ASPESDLDEGVGERDS

-260 GTALRARTAGGAR
+260 ERPSAAPAASAPAAELPATDEPLDPEPEAEEPPAPAASAGSAYADVLMPRAVASHRERLVGATDRQAEADGVRPGR
-273 RANRRRRSPRPPRP
+273 RAA
-287 RPVPPTRTSSCPAR
+287 VPSWDEI
-301 SAATATGSSAPPTA
+301 
-315 RPRRTASVRAAA
+315 VF
-327 RRSRAGTRS
+327 GTR
-336 CSARGARSR
+336 RKK
-345 SSGLR
+345 
-350 QSDRSHATVSPVS
+350 QD
-363 ACCRLATVRRRQV
+363 
-376 GIVRCGPVSFR
+376 
-387 RGPGARATATGGR
+387 
-400 APRRPGGPASEDHS
+400 
-414 DHEPTYRAAG
+414 
-424 MPATASASTSWA
+424 
-436 PETPEPQ
+436 